1 MDETRIYT
9 LFIKYQT
16 NKLSS
21 SEYEELRVWLS
32 ASPENRKTFEQFL
45 AIRKRN
51 LQYEALK
58 QLDVDEAWNRNAQK
72 RRFLHARRWALRTA
86 VAALL
91 IGCTWIGYHYIS
103 YVDDTA
109 EESLAELFPNRGS
122 KQALLVSDDGS
133 MLSLSDSLFTWLDT
147 SSQSEQMQELTRF
160 QYKNFTHVKNMN
172 EVYVPRG
179 GEYSLVLAD
188 GTKVWL
194 NAQSTL
200 RFSYP
205 FDSLRTVYLEGEA
218 YFEVA
223 HNTEKPFEV
232 RTGENTVRVLGT
244 KFNVRAYKEQT
255 YQVTL
260 MEGKVKVNNGSVS
273 EILVPDRQLSQ
284 ALESKIYE
292 VLPVNSKLYSA
303 WTKGV
308 FEFNNASLQD
318 IMCQLGRWY
327 NINVDYASEDI
338 KDIRFTGSILRKETL
353 GYALEMIQKVSDVC
367 FSKRENRIFVER
379 K

>member
-9 LFIKYQT
+9 LFIKYRA

-21 SEYEELRVWLS
+21 SEYEELRAWLS
-32 ASPENRKTFEQFL
+32 ASDENRKAFEQFL
-45 AIRKRN
+45 VLQKRN
-51 LQYEALK
+51 LQHEALK
-58 QLDVDEAWNRNAQK
+58 QLDADEAWNRHIQK
-72 RRFLHARRWALRTA
+72 RRFLHVSRWALRTA

-91 IGCTWIGYHYIS
+91 VGCTWIGYHYIT
-103 YVDDTA
+103 YVDNA
-109 EESLAELFPNRGS
+109 EKSLAELFPNRGS
-122 KQALLVSDDGS
+122 KQALLVSDDGAI
-133 MLSLSDSLFTWLDT
+133 LSQADSLFTWLDT
-147 SSQSEQMQELTRF
+147 SGGFGKMQEINRF

-205 FDSLRTVYLEGEA
+205 FDSLRTVYLDGEA

-223 HNTEKPFEV
+223 HNAAKPFEV
-232 RTGENTVRVLGT
+232 KTEGNTIRVLGT
-244 KFNVRAYKEQT
+244 KFNVRAYKEQS

-260 MEGKVKVNNGSVS
+260 MEGKVRVSNDFAS
-273 EILVPDRQLSQ
+273 EIILPDKQLSQ
-284 ALESKIYE
+284 VSGTKIYE
-292 VLPVNSKLYSA
+292 VLPVNAKLYSA

-308 FEFNNASLQD
+308 FEFNNASLKD

-327 NINVDYASEDI
+327 NVEVDYASEDL
-338 KDIRFTGSILRKETL
+338 KDIRFTGSILRKESL
-353 GYALEMIQKVSDVC
+353 GYALEMIQKVSDVR
-367 FSKRENRIFVER
+367 FSKRESRVLVER

>member
-9 LFIKYQT
+9 LFIKYQID
-16 NKLSS
+16 KLSS
-21 SEYEELRVWLS
+21 SEYEELKAWLS
-32 ASPENRKTFEQFL
+32 ASDENRQTFEQFL

-58 QLDVDEAWNRNAQK
+58 QLDADEAWNRHAQK
-72 RRFLHARRWALRTA
+72 RCFLHVRRWALRTA

-91 IGCTWIGYHYIS
+91 IGCTWIGYHYVT
-103 YVDDTA
+103 YVDTT
-109 EESLAELFPNRGS
+109 EKSLAELFPNHGS
-122 KQALLVSDDGS
+122 KQALLVSDDGA
-133 MLSLSDSLFTWLDT
+133 MLSQSDSLFTWLDT
-147 SSQSEQMQELTRF
+147 SVQSGQMQELNRF

-194 NAQSTL
+194 NARSAL

-205 FDSLRTVYLEGEA
+205 FDSLRTVYLDGEA

-223 HNTEKPFEV
+223 HNAAKPFEV
-232 RTGENTVRVLGT
+232 KTEENTLRVLGT
-244 KFNVRAYKEQT
+244 KFNLRAYKEQP

-260 MEGKVKVNNGSVS
+260 LEGKVQISNGIDT
-273 EILVPDRQLSQ
+273 EILVPNNQLNQPSE
-284 ALESKIYE
+284 AKTYE
-292 VLPVNSKLYSA
+292 VIPVNAKLYSA

-308 FEFNNASLQD
+308 FEFNNASLKD
-318 IMCQLGRWY
+318 IMCQLERWY
-327 NINVDYASEDI
+327 NVEVDYATEDL
-338 KDIRFTGSILRKETL
+338 KDIRFTGSILKNESL
-353 GYALEMIQKVSDVC
+353 GYALEMIQKISDVR
-367 FSKRENRIFVER
+367 FSKRNER
-379 K
+379 VLIEKK

>member
-16 NKLSS
+16 DKLSS
-21 SEYEELRVWLS
+21 SEYEELKAWLS
-32 ASPENRKTFEQFL
+32 ASDENRQTFEQFL

-58 QLDVDEAWNRNAQK
+58 QLDAGEAWNRHAQK
-72 RRFLHARRWALRTA
+72 RRFLHVRRWALRTA

-91 IGCTWIGYHYIS
+91 IGCTWIGYHYVT
-103 YVDDTA
+103 YVDNT
-109 EESLAELFPNRGS
+109 EKSLAELFPNHGS
-122 KQALLVSDDGS
+122 KQALLVSDDGA
-133 MLSLSDSLFTWLDT
+133 MLSQSDSLFTWLDT
-147 SSQSEQMQELTRF
+147 SAQSGQIQELNRF
-160 QYKNFTHVKNMN
+160 QYKNFIHVKNMN

-194 NAQSTL
+194 NARSTL

-205 FDSLRTVYLEGEA
+205 FDSLRTVYLDGEA

-223 HNTEKPFEV
+223 HNAAKPFEV
-232 RTGENTVRVLGT
+232 KTEGNTLRVLGT
-244 KFNVRAYKEQT
+244 KFNVRAYKEQP

-260 MEGKVKVNNGSVS
+260 LEGKVQISNGIDT
-273 EILVPDRQLSQ
+273 EILVPNNQLNQPS
-284 ALESKIYE
+284 EEKTYE
-292 VLPVNSKLYSA
+292 VLPVNAKLYSA

-308 FEFNNASLQD
+308 FEFNNASLKD
-318 IMCQLGRWY
+318 IMCQLERWY
-327 NINVDYASEDI
+327 NVEVDYATEDL
-338 KDIRFTGSILRKETL
+338 KDICFTGSILKNESL
-353 GYALEMIQKVSDVC
+353 GYALEMIQKVSDVR
-367 FSKRENRIFVER
+367 FSKRNGRVLIE
-379 K
+379 KK

>member
-16 NKLSS
+16 DKLSS
-21 SEYEELRVWLS
+21 SEYEELKAWLS
-32 ASPENRKTFEQFL
+32 ASDENRQTFEQFL

-58 QLDVDEAWNRNAQK
+58 QLDAGEAWNRHAQK
-72 RRFLHARRWALRTA
+72 RRFLHVRRWALRTA

-91 IGCTWIGYHYIS
+91 IGCTWIGYHYVT
-103 YVDDTA
+103 YVDNT
-109 EESLAELFPNRGS
+109 EKSLAELFPNHGS
-122 KQALLVSDDGS
+122 KQALLVSDDGA
-133 MLSLSDSLFTWLDT
+133 MLSQSDSLFTWLDT
-147 SSQSEQMQELTRF
+147 SAQSGQMQELNRF

-194 NAQSTL
+194 NARSTL

-205 FDSLRTVYLEGEA
+205 FDSLRTVYLDGEA

-223 HNTEKPFEV
+223 HNAAKPFEV
-232 RTGENTVRVLGT
+232 KTEENTLRVLGT
-244 KFNVRAYKEQT
+244 KFNVRAYKEQP

-260 MEGKVKVNNGSVS
+260 LEGKVQISNGIDT
-273 EILVPDRQLSQ
+273 EILVPNNQLNQPS
-284 ALESKIYE
+284 EEKTYE
-292 VLPVNSKLYSA
+292 VLPVNAKLYSA

-308 FEFNNASLQD
+308 FEFNNASLKD
-318 IMCQLGRWY
+318 IMCQLERWY
-327 NINVDYASEDI
+327 NVEVDYATEDL
-338 KDIRFTGSILRKETL
+338 KDIRFTGSILKNESL
-353 GYALEMIQKVSDVC
+353 GYALEMIQKISDVR
-367 FSKRENRIFVER
+367 FSKRNGRVLIE
-379 K
+379 KK

>member
-273 EILVPDRQLSQ
+273 EILVPDIQVFDNSD
-284 ALESKIYE
+284 
-292 VLPVNSKLYSA
+292 LP
-303 WTKGV
+303 
-308 FEFNNASLQD
+308 
-318 IMCQLGRWY
+318 
-327 NINVDYASEDI
+327 
-338 KDIRFTGSILRKETL
+338 
-353 GYALEMIQKVSDVC
+353 
-367 FSKRENRIFVER
+367 
-379 K
+379 

>member
-9 LFIKYQT
+9 LFIKYQID
-16 NKLSS
+16 KLSS
-21 SEYEELRVWLS
+21 SEYEELKAWLS
-32 ASPENRKTFEQFL
+32 ASDENRQTFEQFL

-58 QLDVDEAWNRNAQK
+58 QLDADEAWNRHAQK
-72 RRFLHARRWALRTA
+72 RCFLHVRRWALRTA

-91 IGCTWIGYHYIS
+91 IGCTWIGYHYVT
-103 YVDDTA
+103 YVDTT
-109 EESLAELFPNRGS
+109 EKSLAELFPNHGS
-122 KQALLVSDDGS
+122 KQALLVSDDGD
-133 MLSLSDSLFTWLDT
+133 MLSQSDSLFTWLDT
-147 SSQSEQMQELTRF
+147 SVQSGQMQELNRF

-194 NAQSTL
+194 NARSAL

-205 FDSLRTVYLEGEA
+205 FDSLRTVYLDGEA

-223 HNTEKPFEV
+223 HNAAKPFEV
-232 RTGENTVRVLGT
+232 KTEENTLRVLGT
-244 KFNVRAYKEQT
+244 KFNVRAYKEQP

-260 MEGKVKVNNGSVS
+260 LEGKVQISNGIDT
-273 EILVPDRQLSQ
+273 EILVPNNQLNQPSE
-284 ALESKIYE
+284 AKTYE
-292 VLPVNSKLYSA
+292 VIPVNAKLYSA

-308 FEFNNASLQD
+308 FEFNNASLKD
-318 IMCQLGRWY
+318 IMCQLERWY
-327 NINVDYASEDI
+327 NVEVDYATEDL
-338 KDIRFTGSILRKETL
+338 KDIRFTGSILKNESL
-353 GYALEMIQKVSDVC
+353 GYALEMIQKISDVR
-367 FSKRENRIFVER
+367 FSKRNER
-379 K
+379 VLIEKK

>member
-16 NKLSS
+16 DKLSS
-21 SEYEELRVWLS
+21 FEYEELKAWLS
-32 ASPENRKTFEQFL
+32 ASDENRKTFEQFL

-58 QLDVDEAWNRNAQK
+58 QLDADEAWNRHAHK
-72 RRFLHARRWALRTA
+72 RRFLHVRRWALRTA

-103 YVDDTA
+103 YVDNTA

-147 SSQSEQMQELTRF
+147 SSQSEQVQELNRF

-205 FDSLRTVYLEGEA
+205 FDSLRIVYLEGEA

-223 HNTEKPFEV
+223 HNAAKPFEV
-232 RTGENTVRVLGT
+232 RTGENTLRVLGT

-284 ALESKIYE
+284 TLESKIYE

-367 FSKRENRIFVER
+367 FSKRENQIFVER

>member
-16 NKLSS
+16 DKLSS
-21 SEYEELRVWLS
+21 SEYEELKAWLS
-32 ASPENRKTFEQFL
+32 ASDENRQTFEQFL

-58 QLDVDEAWNRNAQK
+58 QLDADEAWNRHAQK
-72 RRFLHARRWALRTA
+72 RRFLHVRRWALRTA

-91 IGCTWIGYHYIS
+91 IGCTWIGYHYVT
-103 YVDDTA
+103 YVDTT
-109 EESLAELFPNRGS
+109 EKSLAELFPNHGS
-122 KQALLVSDDGS
+122 KQALLVSDDGA
-133 MLSLSDSLFTWLDT
+133 MLSQSDSLFTWLDT
-147 SSQSEQMQELTRF
+147 SVQSEQMQELNRF

-188 GTKVWL
+188 GTRVWL
-194 NAQSTL
+194 NAESTL

-205 FDSLRTVYLEGEA
+205 FDSLRTVYLDGEA

-223 HNTEKPFEV
+223 HNAAKPFEV
-232 RTGENTVRVLGT
+232 RAGENTLRVLGT
-244 KFNVRAYKEQT
+244 KFNVRAYKEQP

-260 MEGKVKVNNGSVS
+260 LEGKVQISNGIDT
-273 EILVPDRQLSQ
+273 EILVPNNQLNQPSE
-284 ALESKIYE
+284 AKTYE
-292 VLPVNSKLYSA
+292 VIPVNAKLYSA

-308 FEFNNASLQD
+308 FEFNNASLKD
-318 IMCQLGRWY
+318 IMCQLERWY
-327 NINVDYASEDI
+327 NVEVDYATEDL
-338 KDIRFTGSILRKETL
+338 KDIRFTGSILKNESL
-353 GYALEMIQKVSDVC
+353 GYALEMIQKISDVR
-367 FSKRENRIFVER
+367 FSKRNEQVLIE
-379 K
+379 KK

>member
-9 LFIKYQT
+9 LFIKYQID
-16 NKLSS
+16 KLSS
-21 SEYEELRVWLS
+21 SEYEELKAWLS
-32 ASPENRKTFEQFL
+32 ASDENRQTFEQFL

-58 QLDVDEAWNRNAQK
+58 QLDADEAWNRHAQK
-72 RRFLHARRWALRTA
+72 RRFLHVRRWALRTA

-91 IGCTWIGYHYIS
+91 IGCTWIGYHYVT
-103 YVDDTA
+103 YVDTT
-109 EESLAELFPNRGS
+109 EKSLAELFPNHGS
-122 KQALLVSDDGS
+122 KQALLVSDDGA
-133 MLSLSDSLFTWLDT
+133 MLSQSDSLFTWLDT
-147 SSQSEQMQELTRF
+147 SVQSGQMQELNRF

-194 NAQSTL
+194 NARSAL

-205 FDSLRTVYLEGEA
+205 FDSLRTVYLDGEA

-223 HNTEKPFEV
+223 HNAAKPFEV
-232 RTGENTVRVLGT
+232 KTEENTLRVLGT
-244 KFNVRAYKEQT
+244 KFNVRAYKEQP

-260 MEGKVKVNNGSVS
+260 LEGKVQISNGIDT
-273 EILVPDRQLSQ
+273 EILVPNNQLNQPSE
-284 ALESKIYE
+284 AKTYE
-292 VLPVNSKLYSA
+292 VIPVNAKLYSA

-308 FEFNNASLQD
+308 FEFNNASLKD
-318 IMCQLGRWY
+318 IMCQLERWY
-327 NINVDYASEDI
+327 NVEVDYATEDL
-338 KDIRFTGSILRKETL
+338 KDIRFTGSILKNESL
-353 GYALEMIQKVSDVC
+353 GYALEMIQKISDVR
-367 FSKRENRIFVER
+367 FSKRNER
-379 K
+379 VLIEKK

>member
-9 LFIKYQT
+9 LFIKYQID
-16 NKLSS
+16 KLSS
-21 SEYEELRVWLS
+21 SEYEELKAWLS
-32 ASPENRKTFEQFL
+32 ASDENRQTFEQFL

-58 QLDVDEAWNRNAQK
+58 QLDADEAWNRHAQK
-72 RRFLHARRWALRTA
+72 RRFLHVRRWALRTA

-103 YVDDTA
+103 YVDNT
-109 EESLAELFPNRGS
+109 EKSLAELFPNHGS
-122 KQALLVSDDGS
+122 KQALLVSDDGA
-133 MLSLSDSLFTWLDT
+133 MLSQSDSLFTWLDT
-147 SSQSEQMQELTRF
+147 SAQSEQMQELNRF

-194 NAQSTL
+194 NARSTL

-205 FDSLRTVYLEGEA
+205 FDSLRTVYLDGEA

-223 HNTEKPFEV
+223 HNAAKPFEV
-232 RTGENTVRVLGT
+232 KTEENTLRVLGT
-244 KFNVRAYKEQT
+244 KFNVRAYKEQP

-260 MEGKVKVNNGSVS
+260 LEGKVQISNGIDT
-273 EILVPDRQLSQ
+273 EILVPNNQLNQPSE
-284 ALESKIYE
+284 AKTYE
-292 VLPVNSKLYSA
+292 VIPVNAKLYSA

-308 FEFNNASLQD
+308 FEFNNASLKD
-318 IMCQLGRWY
+318 IMCQLERWY
-327 NINVDYASEDI
+327 NVEVDYATEDL
-338 KDIRFTGSILRKETL
+338 KDIRFTGSILKNESL
-353 GYALEMIQKVSDVC
+353 GYALEMIQKISDVR
-367 FSKRENRIFVER
+367 FSKHNGRVLIE
-379 K
+379 KK

>member
-32 ASPENRKTFEQFL
+32 ASPENRKTIEQFL

-51 LQYEALK
+51 MQYEALK
-58 QLDVDEAWNRNAQK
+58 QLDVDEAWNRHAQK
-72 RRFLHARRWALRTA
+72 RRFLHARRWALRAA

-103 YVDDTA
+103 YVDNTA

-223 HNTEKPFEV
+223 HNAEKPFEV

-244 KFNVRAYKEQT
+244 NFNVRAYKEQT

-284 ALESKIYE
+284 TLESKIYE

-327 NINVDYASEDI
+327 NINVDYASEDL

>member
-16 NKLSS
+16 DKLSS
-21 SEYEELRVWLS
+21 SEYEELKAWLS
-32 ASPENRKTFEQFL
+32 ASDENRQTFEQFL

-58 QLDVDEAWNRNAQK
+58 QLDADEAWNRHAQK
-72 RRFLHARRWALRTA
+72 RRFLHVRRWALRTA

-103 YVDDTA
+103 YVDNT
-109 EESLAELFPNRGS
+109 EKSLAELFPNHGS
-122 KQALLVSDDGS
+122 KQALLVSDDGA
-133 MLSLSDSLFTWLDT
+133 MLSQSDSLFTWLDT
-147 SSQSEQMQELTRF
+147 SVQSEQMQELNRF

-188 GTKVWL
+188 GTRVWL
-194 NAQSTL
+194 NAESTL

-205 FDSLRTVYLEGEA
+205 FDSLRTVYLDGEA

-223 HNTEKPFEV
+223 HNAAKPFEV
-232 RTGENTVRVLGT
+232 KTEENTLRVLGT
-244 KFNVRAYKEQT
+244 KFNVRAYKEQP

-260 MEGKVKVNNGSVS
+260 LEGKVQISNGIDT
-273 EILVPDRQLSQ
+273 EILVPNKQLNQPSE
-284 ALESKIYE
+284 AKTYE
-292 VLPVNSKLYSA
+292 VIPVNAKLYSA

-308 FEFNNASLQD
+308 FEFNNASLRD
-318 IMCQLGRWY
+318 IMCQLERWY
-327 NINVDYASEDI
+327 NVEVDYATEDL
-338 KDIRFTGSILRKETL
+338 KDIRFTGSILKNESL
-353 GYALEMIQKVSDVC
+353 GYALEMIQKISDVR
-367 FSKRENRIFVER
+367 FSKRNEQVLIE
-379 K
+379 KK

>member
-9 LFIKYQT
+9 LFIKYQID
-16 NKLSS
+16 KLSS
-21 SEYEELRVWLS
+21 SEYEELKAWLS
-32 ASPENRKTFEQFL
+32 ASDENRQTFEQFL

-58 QLDVDEAWNRNAQK
+58 QLDADEAWNRHAQK
-72 RRFLHARRWALRTA
+72 RCFLHVRRWALRTA

-91 IGCTWIGYHYIS
+91 IGCTWIGYHYVT
-103 YVDDTA
+103 YVDTT
-109 EESLAELFPNRGS
+109 EKSLAELFPNHGS
-122 KQALLVSDDGS
+122 KQALLVSDDGA
-133 MLSLSDSLFTWLDT
+133 MLSQSDSLFTWLDT
-147 SSQSEQMQELTRF
+147 SVQSGQMQELNRF

-194 NAQSTL
+194 NARSAL

-205 FDSLRTVYLEGEA
+205 FDSLRTVYLDGEA

-223 HNTEKPFEV
+223 HNAAKPFEV
-232 RTGENTVRVLGT
+232 KTEENTLRVLGT
-244 KFNVRAYKEQT
+244 KFNVRAYKEQP

-260 MEGKVKVNNGSVS
+260 LEGKVQISNGIDT
-273 EILVPDRQLSQ
+273 EILVPNNQLNQPSE
-284 ALESKIYE
+284 AKTYE
-292 VLPVNSKLYSA
+292 VIPVNAKLYSA

-308 FEFNNASLQD
+308 FEFNNASLKD
-318 IMCQLGRWY
+318 IMCQLERWY
-327 NINVDYASEDI
+327 NVEVDYATEDL
-338 KDIRFTGSILRKETL
+338 KDIRFTGSILKNESL
-353 GYALEMIQKVSDVC
+353 GYALEMIQKISDVR
-367 FSKRENRIFVER
+367 FSKRNER
-379 K
+379 VLIEKK

>member
-16 NKLSS
+16 DKLSS
-21 SEYEELRVWLS
+21 FEYEELKAWLS
-32 ASPENRKTFEQFL
+32 ASDENRKTFEQFL

-58 QLDVDEAWNRNAQK
+58 QLDADEAWNRHAHK
-72 RRFLHARRWALRTA
+72 RRFLHVRRWALRTA

-103 YVDDTA
+103 YVDNTA

-147 SSQSEQMQELTRF
+147 SSQSEQVQELNRF

-205 FDSLRTVYLEGEA
+205 FDSLRIVYLEGEA

-223 HNTEKPFEV
+223 HNAAKPFEV
-232 RTGENTVRVLGT
+232 RTGENTLRVLGT
-244 KFNVRAYKEQT
+244 KFNVRAYKEQP

-260 MEGKVKVNNGSVS
+260 MEGKVKVNNGAVS

-284 ALESKIYE
+284 TLESKIYE

-308 FEFNNASLQD
+308 FEFNNASLKD

-327 NINVDYASEDI
+327 NINVDYASEDL

-367 FSKRENRIFVER
+367 FSKRENQIFVER

>member
-16 NKLSS
+16 DKLSS
-21 SEYEELRVWLS
+21 SEYEELKAWLS
-32 ASPENRKTFEQFL
+32 ASDENRQTFEQFL

-58 QLDVDEAWNRNAQK
+58 QLDAGEAWNRHTQK
-72 RRFLHARRWALRTA
+72 RRFLHVRRWALRTA

-103 YVDDTA
+103 YVDNT
-109 EESLAELFPNRGS
+109 EKSLAELFPNHGS
-122 KQALLVSDDGS
+122 KQALLVSDDGA
-133 MLSLSDSLFTWLDT
+133 MLSQSDSLFTWLDT
-147 SSQSEQMQELTRF
+147 SAQSEQMQELNRF

-188 GTKVWL
+188 GTRVWL
-194 NAQSTL
+194 NAESTL

-205 FDSLRTVYLEGEA
+205 FDSLRTVYLDGEA

-223 HNTEKPFEV
+223 HNAAKPFEV
-232 RTGENTVRVLGT
+232 RAGENTLRVLGT
-244 KFNVRAYKEQT
+244 KFNVRAYKEQP

-260 MEGKVKVNNGSVS
+260 LEGKVQISNGIDT
-273 EILVPDRQLSQ
+273 EILVPNKQLNQPSE
-284 ALESKIYE
+284 AKTYE
-292 VLPVNSKLYSA
+292 VIPVNAKLYSA

-308 FEFNNASLQD
+308 FEFNNASLKD
-318 IMCQLGRWY
+318 IMCQLERWY
-327 NINVDYASEDI
+327 NVEVDYATEDL
-338 KDIRFTGSILRKETL
+338 KDIRFTGSILKNESL
-353 GYALEMIQKVSDVC
+353 GYALEMIQKISDVR
-367 FSKRENRIFVER
+367 FSKRNEQVLIE
-379 K
+379 KK

>member
-16 NKLSS
+16 DKLSS
-21 SEYEELRVWLS
+21 SEYEELKAWLS
-32 ASPENRKTFEQFL
+32 ASDENRQTFEQFL

-58 QLDVDEAWNRNAQK
+58 QLDADEAWNRHAQK
-72 RRFLHARRWALRTA
+72 RRFLHVRRWALRTA

-103 YVDDTA
+103 YVDNT
-109 EESLAELFPNRGS
+109 EKSLAELFPNHGS
-122 KQALLVSDDGS
+122 KQALLVSDDGA
-133 MLSLSDSLFTWLDT
+133 MLSQSDSLFTWLDT
-147 SSQSEQMQELTRF
+147 SVQSGQMQELNRF

-188 GTKVWL
+188 GTRVWL
-194 NAQSTL
+194 NAESTL

-205 FDSLRTVYLEGEA
+205 FDSLRTVYLDGEA

-223 HNTEKPFEV
+223 HNAAKPFEV
-232 RTGENTVRVLGT
+232 RAGENTLRVLGT
-244 KFNVRAYKEQT
+244 KFNVRAYKEQP

-260 MEGKVKVNNGSVS
+260 LEGKVQISNGIDT
-273 EILVPDRQLSQ
+273 EILVPNNQLNQPSE
-284 ALESKIYE
+284 AKIYE
-292 VLPVNSKLYSA
+292 VIPVNAKLYSA

-308 FEFNNASLQD
+308 FEFNNASLKD
-318 IMCQLGRWY
+318 IMCQLERWY
-327 NINVDYASEDI
+327 NVEVDYATEDL
-338 KDIRFTGSILRKETL
+338 KDIRFTGSILKNESL
-353 GYALEMIQKVSDVC
+353 GYALEMIQKISDVR
-367 FSKRENRIFVER
+367 FSKRDEQVLIE
-379 K
+379 KK

>member
-16 NKLSS
+16 DKLSS
-21 SEYEELRVWLS
+21 SEYEELKAWLS
-32 ASPENRKTFEQFL
+32 ASDENRQTFEQFL
-45 AIRKRN
+45 TIRKRN

-58 QLDVDEAWNRNAQK
+58 QLDADEAWNRHAQK
-72 RRFLHARRWALRTA
+72 RRFLHVRRWALRTA

-91 IGCTWIGYHYIS
+91 IGCTWIGYHYVT
-103 YVDDTA
+103 YVDNT
-109 EESLAELFPNRGS
+109 EKSLAELFPNHGS
-122 KQALLVSDDGS
+122 KQALLVSDDGA
-133 MLSLSDSLFTWLDT
+133 MLSQSDSLFTWLDT
-147 SSQSEQMQELTRF
+147 SVQSGQMQELNRF

-188 GTKVWL
+188 GTRVWL
-194 NAQSTL
+194 NAESTL

-205 FDSLRTVYLEGEA
+205 FDSLRTVYLDGEA

-223 HNTEKPFEV
+223 HNAAKPFEV
-232 RTGENTVRVLGT
+232 KTGENTVRVLGT
-244 KFNVRAYKEQT
+244 KFNVRAYKEQP

-260 MEGKVKVNNGSVS
+260 MEGKVKVNNESVS
-273 EILVPDRQLSQ
+273 EILVPDRQLTQ
-284 ALESKIYE
+284 TLETKIYE

-318 IMCQLGRWY
+318 IMCQLERWY
-327 NINVDYASEDI
+327 NVKVDYATEDL
-338 KDIRFTGSILRKETL
+338 KDIRYTGSILKNESL
-353 GYALEMIQKVSDVC
+353 GYALEMIQKISDVR
-367 FSKRENRIFVER
+367 FSKRNGHVLIE
-379 K
+379 KK

>member
-16 NKLSS
+16 DKLSS
-21 SEYEELRVWLS
+21 SEYEELKAWLS
-32 ASPENRKTFEQFL
+32 ASDENRKTFEQFL

-58 QLDVDEAWNRNAQK
+58 QLDADEAWNRHAQK
-72 RRFLHARRWALRTA
+72 RRFLHVRRWALRTA

-91 IGCTWIGYHYIS
+91 IGCTWIGYHYVT
-103 YVDDTA
+103 YVDTT
-109 EESLAELFPNRGS
+109 EKSLAELFPNHGS
-122 KQALLVSDDGS
+122 KQALLVSDDGA

-147 SSQSEQMQELTRF
+147 SAQSGQMQELNRF

-194 NAQSTL
+194 NAESTL

-205 FDSLRTVYLEGEA
+205 FDSLRTVFLDGEA

-223 HNTEKPFEV
+223 HNAAKPFEV
-232 RTGENTVRVLGT
+232 KTEENTLRVLGT
-244 KFNVRAYKEQT
+244 KFNVRAYKEQP

-260 MEGKVKVNNGSVS
+260 LEGKVQISNGVDT
-273 EILVPDRQLSQ
+273 EILVPNNQLNQPSE
-284 ALESKIYE
+284 AKTYE
-292 VLPVNSKLYSA
+292 VIPVNAKLYSA

-308 FEFNNASLQD
+308 FEFNNTSLKD
-318 IMCQLGRWY
+318 IMCQLERWY
-327 NINVDYASEDI
+327 NVEVDYATEDL
-338 KDIRFTGSILRKETL
+338 KDIRFTGSILKNESL
-353 GYALEMIQKVSDVC
+353 GYALEMIQKISDVR
-367 FSKRENRIFVER
+367 FSKREEQVLIE
-379 K
+379 KK

>member
-9 LFIKYQT
+9 LFIKYQID
-16 NKLSS
+16 KLSS
-21 SEYEELRVWLS
+21 SEYEELKAWLS
-32 ASPENRKTFEQFL
+32 ASDENRQTFEQFL

-58 QLDVDEAWNRNAQK
+58 QLDAGEAWNRHTQK
-72 RRFLHARRWALRTA
+72 RRFLHVRRWALRTA

-103 YVDDTA
+103 YVDNT
-109 EESLAELFPNRGS
+109 EKSLAELFPNHGS
-122 KQALLVSDDGS
+122 KQALLVSDDGA
-133 MLSLSDSLFTWLDT
+133 MLSQSDSLFTWLDT
-147 SSQSEQMQELTRF
+147 SAQSEQMQELNRF

-188 GTKVWL
+188 GTRVWL
-194 NAQSTL
+194 NAESTL

-205 FDSLRTVYLEGEA
+205 FDSLRTVYLDGEA

-223 HNTEKPFEV
+223 HNAAKPFEV
-232 RTGENTVRVLGT
+232 RAGENTLRVLGT
-244 KFNVRAYKEQT
+244 KFNVRAYKEQP

-260 MEGKVKVNNGSVS
+260 LEGKVQISNAVDT
-273 EILVPDRQLSQ
+273 EILVPNNQLNQPSE
-284 ALESKIYE
+284 AKTYE
-292 VLPVNSKLYSA
+292 VIPVNAKLYSA

-308 FEFNNASLQD
+308 FEFNNASLKD
-318 IMCQLGRWY
+318 IMCQLERWY
-327 NINVDYASEDI
+327 NVEVDYATEDL
-338 KDIRFTGSILRKETL
+338 KDIRFTGSILKNESL
-353 GYALEMIQKVSDVC
+353 GYALEMIQKISDVR
-367 FSKRENRIFVER
+367 FSKRNEQVLIE
-379 K
+379 KK

>member
-16 NKLSS
+16 DKLSS
-21 SEYEELRVWLS
+21 SEYEELKAWLS
-32 ASPENRKTFEQFL
+32 ASDENRQTFEQFL

-58 QLDVDEAWNRNAQK
+58 QLDADEAWNRHAQK
-72 RRFLHARRWALRTA
+72 RRFLHVRRWALRTA

-91 IGCTWIGYHYIS
+91 IGCTWIGYHYVT
-103 YVDDTA
+103 YVDNT
-109 EESLAELFPNRGS
+109 EKSLAELFPNHGS
-122 KQALLVSDDGS
+122 KQALLVSDDGA
-133 MLSLSDSLFTWLDT
+133 MLSQSDSLFTWLDT
-147 SSQSEQMQELTRF
+147 SAQSEQMQELNRF

-194 NAQSTL
+194 NARSTL

-205 FDSLRTVYLEGEA
+205 FDSLRTVYLDGEA

-223 HNTEKPFEV
+223 HNAAKPFEV
-232 RTGENTVRVLGT
+232 KTEENTLRVLGT
-244 KFNVRAYKEQT
+244 KFNVRAYKEQP

-260 MEGKVKVNNGSVS
+260 LEGKVQISNGIDT
-273 EILVPDRQLSQ
+273 EILVPNKQLNQPSE
-284 ALESKIYE
+284 AKTYE
-292 VLPVNSKLYSA
+292 VIPVNAKLYSA

-308 FEFNNASLQD
+308 FEFNNASLRD
-318 IMCQLGRWY
+318 IMCQLERWY
-327 NINVDYASEDI
+327 NVEVDYATEDL
-338 KDIRFTGSILRKETL
+338 KDIRFTGSILKNESL
-353 GYALEMIQKVSDVC
+353 GYALEMIQKISDVR
-367 FSKRENRIFVER
+367 FSKRNEQVLIE
-379 K
+379 KK

>member
-16 NKLSS
+16 DKLSS
-21 SEYEELRVWLS
+21 SEYEELKAWLS
-32 ASPENRKTFEQFL
+32 ASDENRQTFEQFL

-58 QLDVDEAWNRNAQK
+58 QLDADEAWNRHAQK
-72 RRFLHARRWALRTA
+72 RRFLHVRRWALRTA

-91 IGCTWIGYHYIS
+91 IGCTWIGYHYVT
-103 YVDDTA
+103 YVDNT
-109 EESLAELFPNRGS
+109 EKSLAELFPNHGS
-122 KQALLVSDDGS
+122 KQALLVSDDGA
-133 MLSLSDSLFTWLDT
+133 MLSQSDSLFTWLDT
-147 SSQSEQMQELTRF
+147 SAQSEQMQELNRF

-194 NAQSTL
+194 NARSTL

-205 FDSLRTVYLEGEA
+205 FDSLRTVYLDGEA

-223 HNTEKPFEV
+223 HNAAKPFEV
-232 RTGENTVRVLGT
+232 KTEENTLRVLGT
-244 KFNVRAYKEQT
+244 KFNVRAYKEQP

-260 MEGKVKVNNGSVS
+260 LEGKVQISNGIDT
-273 EILVPDRQLSQ
+273 EILVPNNQLNQPSE
-284 ALESKIYE
+284 AKTYE
-292 VLPVNSKLYSA
+292 VIPVNAKLYSA

-308 FEFNNASLQD
+308 FEFNNASLRD
-318 IMCQLGRWY
+318 IMCQLERWY
-327 NINVDYASEDI
+327 NVEVDYATEDL
-338 KDIRFTGSILRKETL
+338 KDIRFTGSILKNESL
-353 GYALEMIQKVSDVC
+353 GYALEMIQKISDVR
-367 FSKRENRIFVER
+367 FSKRNER
-379 K
+379 VLIEKK

>member
-16 NKLSS
+16 DKLSS
-21 SEYEELRVWLS
+21 SEYEELKAWLS
-32 ASPENRKTFEQFL
+32 ASDENRQSFEQFL

-58 QLDVDEAWNRNAQK
+58 QLDVDEAWNRHAQK
-72 RRFLHARRWALRTA
+72 RRFLHVRRWALRTA

-91 IGCTWIGYHYIS
+91 IGCTWIGYHYVT
-103 YVDDTA
+103 YVDNT
-109 EESLAELFPNRGS
+109 EKSLAELFPNHGS
-122 KQALLVSDDGS
+122 KQALLVSDDGA
-133 MLSLSDSLFTWLDT
+133 MLSQSDSLFTWLDT
-147 SSQSEQMQELTRF
+147 SVQSGQMQELNRF

-188 GTKVWL
+188 GTRVWL
-194 NAQSTL
+194 NAESTL

-205 FDSLRTVYLEGEA
+205 FDSLRTVYLDGEA

-223 HNTEKPFEV
+223 HNAAKPFEV
-232 RTGENTVRVLGT
+232 KTEENTLRVLGT
-244 KFNVRAYKEQT
+244 KFNVRAYKEQP

-260 MEGKVKVNNGSVS
+260 LEGKVQISNGIDT
-273 EILVPDRQLSQ
+273 EILVPNKQLNQPSE
-284 ALESKIYE
+284 AKTYE
-292 VLPVNSKLYSA
+292 VIPVNAKLYSA

-308 FEFNNASLQD
+308 FEFNNASLRD
-318 IMCQLGRWY
+318 IMCQLERWY
-327 NINVDYASEDI
+327 NVEVDYATEDL
-338 KDIRFTGSILRKETL
+338 KDIRFTGSILKNESL
-353 GYALEMIQKVSDVC
+353 GYALEMIQKISDVR
-367 FSKRENRIFVER
+367 FSKRNEQVLIE
-379 K
+379 KK

>member
-21 SEYEELRVWLS
+21 SEYEELRAWLS
-32 ASPENRKTFEQFL
+32 ASAENKKTFEQFL

-58 QLDVDEAWNRNAQK
+58 QLDADEAWNRHAQK
-72 RRFLHARRWALRTA
+72 RRFLDLRRWILRTA

-91 IGCTWIGYHYIS
+91 IGSAWIGYRYVT
-103 YVDDTA
+103 YVDNI
-109 EESLAELFPNRGS
+109 EKNLAELFPNRGS
-122 KQALLVSDDGS
+122 KQALLVSDEGV
-133 MLSLSDSLFTWLDT
+133 MLSQADSLFTWLDA
-147 SSQSEQMQELTRF
+147 SVQSGQVQELNRF
-160 QYKNFTHVKNMN
+160 LYKNFTHVKNMN

-194 NAQSTL
+194 NARSIL

-205 FDSLRTVYLEGEA
+205 FDSLRSVYLDGEA

-223 HNTEKPFEV
+223 HNAAKPFEV
-232 RTGENTVRVLGT
+232 KTEGNTLRVLGT
-244 KFNVRAYKEQT
+244 KFNVRAYKEQS

-260 MEGKVKVNNGSVS
+260 LEGKVQMSNGFNK
-273 EILVPDRQLSQ
+273 EILVPNRQLNQVSGT
-284 ALESKIYE
+284 KTYE
-292 VLPVNSKLYSA
+292 VLPVNAKLYSA
-303 WTKGV
+303 WTKGI

-318 IMCQLGRWY
+318 IMYQLERWY
-327 NINVDYASEDI
+327 NVEVDYATEDL
-338 KDIRFTGSILRKETL
+338 KEIRFTGSILRKETL
-353 GYALEMIQKVSDVC
+353 GYALEMIQKVSDVR
-367 FSKRENRIFVER
+367 FSKRNGRVWIE
-379 K
+379 KK

>member
-16 NKLSS
+16 DKLSS
-21 SEYEELRVWLS
+21 SEYEELKAWLS
-32 ASPENRKTFEQFL
+32 ASDENRQTFEQFL

-58 QLDVDEAWNRNAQK
+58 QLDADEAWNRHAQK
-72 RRFLHARRWALRTA
+72 RRFLHVRRWALRTA

-103 YVDDTA
+103 YVDNT
-109 EESLAELFPNRGS
+109 EKSLAELFPNHGS
-122 KQALLVSDDGS
+122 KQALLVSDDGA
-133 MLSLSDSLFTWLDT
+133 MLSQSDSLFTWLDT
-147 SSQSEQMQELTRF
+147 SVQSGQMQELNRF

-188 GTKVWL
+188 GTRVWL
-194 NAQSTL
+194 NAESTL

-205 FDSLRTVYLEGEA
+205 FDSLRTVYLDGEA

-223 HNTEKPFEV
+223 HNAAKPFEV
-232 RTGENTVRVLGT
+232 KTEENTLRVLGT
-244 KFNVRAYKEQT
+244 KFNVRAYKEQP

-260 MEGKVKVNNGSVS
+260 LEGKVQISNGIDT
-273 EILVPDRQLSQ
+273 EILVPNKQLNQPSE
-284 ALESKIYE
+284 AKTYE
-292 VLPVNSKLYSA
+292 VIPVNAKLYSA

-308 FEFNNASLQD
+308 FEFNNASLKD
-318 IMCQLGRWY
+318 IMCQLERWY
-327 NINVDYASEDI
+327 NVEVDYATEDL
-338 KDIRFTGSILRKETL
+338 KDIRFTGSILKNESL
-353 GYALEMIQKVSDVC
+353 GYALEMIQKISDVR
-367 FSKRENRIFVER
+367 FSKRDEQVLIE
-379 K
+379 KK